1 MRVLHCIVLGAAIL
15 APLALTG
22 CTQSPAPAP
31 RTITVSGEGAVRPK
45 PDLVILQLGVVSRDP
60 SLEAAQTNV
69 SKKVQAALA
78 ALQTIGVKPE
88 EVQTTDFSVDRYSEY
103 VRKHKTRVMYRV
115 YNNVSVRT
123 GLVEKAGKIV
133 DTMVHLGINS
143 ISGPSF
149 GLKDLPAARREALD
163 LAFKNAKLD
172 AERLAQAGGMRLAGI
187 QALNVGGGYDATNGI
202 NVPEDAPVSYMARP
216 REIPAAPPMPIS
228 SGQVRVSSTISVS
241 FRVE

>member
-1 MRVLHCIVLGAAIL
+1 MRALNCAIIGVAML

-69 SKKVQAALA
+69 SKKVLAALA

-88 EVQTTDFSVDRYSEY
+88 EVQTTDFSVDRYTESL
-103 VRKHKTRVMYRV
+103 RKHKSRVMYRV

-123 GLVEKAGKIV
+123 GLVERAGKIV
-133 DTMVHLGINS
+133 DTMVHLGVNT
-143 ISGPSF
+143 ISGPTF

-172 AERLAQAGGMRLAGI
+172 AERLASAGGMRLAGI

-202 NVPEDAPVSYMARP
+202 NVDEEAHIAYS
-216 REIPAAPPMPIS
+216 PAAKSMPGGPPMPIS
-228 SGQVRVSSTISVS
+228 SGQVRVSSTVTVS